1 MRSSFLNLF
10 IQPVLN
16 SFFLL
21 TISRPLSANNSTKKP
36 DSNHYAREK
45 KEKNETLPQE
55 KTGNGVRPLT
65 LDSEY
70 ETEKGGRERGRSF
83 HPLGVPI
90 TLYLKDHSLAL
101 TDSWNAS
108 TASKTAKTG
117 RLARFEL
124 DQRSKEAN
132 KQRNEHL
139 ARKLLR

>member
-1 MRSSFLNLF
+1 M
-10 IQPVLN
+10 LN
-16 SFFLL
+16 SFVLL

-45 KEKNETLPQE
+45 KEEKETLPQE

-108 TASKTAKTG
+108 TASKTG
-117 RLARFEL
+117 RQARFEDREGATL
-124 DQRSKEAN
+124 LLSRGNERRSF
-132 KQRNEHL
+132 
-139 ARKLLR
+139 LRLSFPLEEWTT